1 MKTRY
6 AAAALVL
13 VATAA
18 LADDFARVISSA
30 PVVEPIPGTSNSR
43 IVRYVVTYEFQGKRY
58 TVNLPSDPGPR
69 IRVQGGANYAPPPAV
84 PVATVP
90 APAPVFVTPPP
101 VVYAPPVAYG
111 PAYYPA
117 PYPYVGAYNPIV
129 PFGIGVGL
137 GVLAG
142 GWGGYGWRGGY
153 WHGGGWRR

>member
-1 MKTRY
+1 MDTAEQVTGLVHPPRLTRPHIIERRPAGPVDAGHPEQIDH
-6 AAAALVL
+6 AAPGQRAPSRLRRDSTQPARPARRRRGCLVH
-13 VATAA
+13 
-18 LADDFARVISSA
+18 
-30 PVVEPIPGTSNSR
+30 
-43 IVRYVVTYEFQGKRY
+43 
-58 TVNLPSDPGPR
+58 
-69 IRVQGGANYAPPPAV
+69 PPAV